1 MKRNILTLL
10 IALLALQQTVAQ
22 TDDNLWKQA
31 EIIAQKDQPR
41 SEIAVMQKIIV
52 KASAA
57 KDYGQLLAA
66 EMRQTTLWREISP
79 DSLTPH
85 VKRME
90 AEVLKVKDPALKAVR
105 YAVLG
110 KVYRDSPYG
119 IEVDEVALDPSD
131 DVSWIKV
138 LLLL

>member
-10 IALLALQQTVAQ
+10 IALLALQQAAAQ
-22 TDDNLWKQA
+22 TYDNLWKQA

-41 SEIAVMQKIIV
+41 SEIAVMKKIIA

-66 EMRQTTLWREISP
+66 ETRQMTLWNEISA
-79 DSLTPH
+79 DSLTPN

-90 AEVLKVKDPALKAVR
+90 AELQKVKDPV
-105 YAVLG
+105 
-110 KVYRDSPYG
+110 
-119 IEVDEVALDPSD
+119 
-131 DVSWIKV
+131 
-138 LLLL
+138 